1 MRFSFFLAIL
11 ASLVPTLADAQSGP
25 AAKGAP
31 ASLPNKLFDDSKIE
45 GPITTEIYSEK
56 AYFDA
61 NKNMGVFTGRV
72 KVIDPRFNLQADKL
86 TVFLR
91 KGQDQGLE
99 RALADGNVGV
109 VRDRPAQNG
118 QPQRAVGRAEHAVY
132 TANDG
137 NVELTGMPKVQQGMN
152 MHIATSAETVMIINQ
167 SGQLDTRG
175 PSRTEIHQEPK
186 TPGDEGKKPVA
197 SPVPKNG

>member
-1 MRFSFFLAIL
+1 MKRLTVFLFLIAAGLSFGQN
-11 ASLVPTLADAQSGP
+11 SP
-25 AAKGAP
+25 APKGKP
-31 ASLPNKLFDDSKIE
+31 ASTPIANKLFDDSKIE

-56 AYFDA
+56 AFFDS
-61 NKNMGVFTGRV
+61 NKNMGVFTGSV

-91 KGQDQGLE
+91 RGEDQGLE
-99 RALADGNVGV
+99 RALAEGNVGV

-118 QPQRAVGRAEHAVY
+118 QPQHAVGRAEKAVY

-137 NVELTGMPKVQQGMN
+137 NVELSGMPKVQQGAN
-152 MHIATSAETVMIINQ
+152 MHIATSPETVMVINQ
-167 SGQLDTRG
+167 SGQLNTRG

-186 TPGDEGKKPVA
+186 APTDDSKKPAA
-197 SPVPKNG
+197 SPAPKNG